1 MENLIVNMDRPNEIL
16 NPIIREIAEYYEMSI
31 GWDKSQDSAWLRCT
45 ITHED
50 MGKHFYWTSDGR
62 CSSRRSF
69 ELFMD
74 KLQEFFIEVGEEFS
88 PVGLISPVPKDTGAP
103 W

>member
-1 MENLIVNMDRPNEIL
+1 MENLIVNMDRPKEIL

-88 PVGLISPVPKDTGAP
+88 PVAKDNGAP